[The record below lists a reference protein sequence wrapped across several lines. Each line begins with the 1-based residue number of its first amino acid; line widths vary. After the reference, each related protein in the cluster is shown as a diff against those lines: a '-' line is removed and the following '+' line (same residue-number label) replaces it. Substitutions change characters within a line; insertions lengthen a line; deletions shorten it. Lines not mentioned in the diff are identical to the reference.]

1 MRTRDAVDP
10 VELEYAEAMTKMR
23 EADQVLEALCSRQ
36 FAHWKD
42 AFCRCV
48 RAKAALDVR
57 G

>member
-1 MRTRDAVDP
+1 MRTRDPVDP
-10 VELEYAEAMTKMR
+10 VELEYAEAMTKMH

-48 RAKAALDVR
+48 RAKAALDIR